1 MNTRRKFIQSAA
13 GVAAAGSIAFF
24 SSKFALSQKSTE
36 KIQRPASGPVKVA
49 FLIGDNA
56 NMIDTA
62 GPWEV
67 FQDVMFHDANDHMQD
82 TFALFTVAPEDKIY
96 NMTGGMQ
103 VKPHYTIANA
113 PQPHVIVVP
122 AHRATDASRAWLK
135 NASEKTDVTMSVC
148 TGAFQLARTGLLDG
162 KTATTHH
169 DYWDSFDEE
178 FASARKIKLQ
188 RGLRFIDHGR
198 VATAGGLTSGIDLA
212 LHIVSRY
219 YGVEAAKQTA
229 TYMEYSS
236 EAWKA

>member
-1 MNTRRKFIQSAA
+1 MKTRRSFLQSVTTLGA
-13 GVAAAGSIAFF
+13 IAFF
-24 SSKFALSQKSTE
+24 SSRFNFAQQSKQTIKV
-36 KIQRPASGPVKVA
+36 PADGRIKVA
-49 FLIGDNA
+49 FMIGDNT

-67 FQDVMFHDANDHMQD
+67 FQDAHGHSAGGEMSMPFQ
-82 TFALFTVAPEDKIY
+82 LFTVAPEDKIY
-96 NMTGGMQ
+96 RMTGGMQ
-103 VKPHYTIANA
+103 VKPDYTISNA
-113 PQPHVIVVP
+113 PQPQIIVIP

-135 NASEKTDVTMSVC
+135 QASDKNDVTMSVC

-169 DYWDSFDEE
+169 DFWDSFDQE
-178 FASARKIKLQ
+178 FASSRKIKLQ

-198 VATAGGLTSGIDLA
+198 IATAGGLTSGIDLA

-219 YGVEAAKQTA
+219 LGIEAAKRTA

-236 EAWKA
+236 EAWRA

>member
-1 MNTRRKFIQSAA
+1 MNTRRSFLQSATVLSA
-13 GVAAAGSIAFF
+13 VAIF
-24 SSKFALSQKSTE
+24 SSRFNFAQQSKEQIKL
-36 KIQRPASGPVKVA
+36 PADGNINVA
-49 FLIGDNA
+49 FMIGDNT

-67 FQDVMFHDANDHMQD
+67 FQDSHGHSAGGQMQMP
-82 TFALFTVAPEDKIY
+82 FRLFTVAPEDKIY
-96 NMTGGMQ
+96 RLTGGMQ
-103 VKPHYTIANA
+103 VKPDYSIANA
-113 PQPHVIVVP
+113 PQPQIIVIP

-135 NASEKTDVTMSVC
+135 QASEKTDVSMSVC

-169 DYWDSFDEE
+169 EFWDSFDEE
-178 FASARKIKLQ
+178 FAASRKIKLQ
-188 RGLRFIDHGR
+188 RGLRFVDHGR

-219 YGVEAAKQTA
+219 LGVEAAKMTA

>member
-13 GVAAAGSIAFF
+13 GIAAAGSVAFF
-24 SSKFALSQKSTE
+24 SSKFAIGQKSTE
-36 KIQRPASGPVKVA
+36 KIQRPQGSIKVA
-49 FLIGDNA
+49 FMIGDNA

-67 FQDVMFHDANDHMQD
+67 FQDVFTPDDFPA
-82 TFALFTVAPEDKIY
+82 FALFTVAPEDKIY

-135 NASEKTDVTMSVC
+135 SASEKTDVSMSVC

-169 DYWDSFDEE
+169 EYWDSFDKE
-178 FASARKIKLQ
+178 FAASRKIKLQ

-219 YGVEAAKQTA
+219 YGAEAAKRTA

>member
-1 MNTRRKFIQSAA
+1 MNTRRKFIQAA
-13 GVAAAGSIAFF
+13 TGLAAAGSVAFF
-24 SSKFALSQKSTE
+24 SSKFALGQRSTA
-36 KIQRPASGPVKVA
+36 KIQRPPSGSVKVA
-49 FLIGDNA
+49 FMIGDNT

-67 FQDVMFHDANDHMQD
+67 FQDVFTPDDFPA
-82 TFALFTVAPEDKIY
+82 FALFTVAPEDKIY
-96 NMTGGMQ
+96 SMTGGMQ

-113 PQPHVIVVP
+113 PQPQVIVVP
-122 AHRATDASRAWLK
+122 AHRATNDSREWLRK
-135 NASEKTDVTMSVC
+135 ASEKTDVSMSVC

-169 DYWDSFDEE
+169 DFWDSFDKE
-178 FASARKIKLQ
+178 FADTRKIKLQ

-219 YGVEAAKQTA
+219 FGVEAAKQTA

-236 EAWKA
+236 EAWRA